1 MENEKKFAFLK
12 KRRTAFAF
20 VLWLLAMTL
29 LVALFIAKKDEVKQ
43 NLEDARVFNK
53 NPPIE
58 AQTPPA
64 PVIASTKDTA
74 LFPSA
79 TENEIAETAESS
91 EEIPA
96 NSADNTELVNASLC
110 FVATANDSEGT
121 LAIVE
126 RAIPKSDSPM
136 MAALNAVIA
145 GTTESEA
152 AAGCQSLIPEGTELL
167 GATVQDG
174 VAILDFNDAFEFN
187 NFGFQ
192 GTLLQLM
199 QIVYTA
205 TAFPTVNSV
214 QILINGEKREYL
226 GSEGV
231 FIGVPLTRES
241 FEE

>member
-91 EEIPA
+91 ECVA
-96 NSADNTELVNASLC
+96 VLCRHRKRQRRNACHRGAGNS
-110 FVATANDSEGT
+110 
-121 LAIVE
+121 
-126 RAIPKSDSPM
+126 
-136 MAALNAVIA
+136 
-145 GTTESEA
+145 
-152 AAGCQSLIPEGTELL
+152 
-167 GATVQDG
+167 
-174 VAILDFNDAFEFN
+174 
-187 NFGFQ
+187 
-192 GTLLQLM
+192 
-199 QIVYTA
+199 QI
-205 TAFPTVNSV
+205 
-214 QILINGEKREYL
+214 
-226 GSEGV
+226 
-231 FIGVPLTRES
+231 
-241 FEE
+241 